1 MDNFVFF
8 IVLCAT
14 AMHAVWNGMVKKHPD
29 KVVAVSSI
37 VFGHI
42 PLAIFAIILL
52 PAPTIDC
59 IPYIFASAI
68 VHQGYQWYLL
78 SAYQIGD
85 LTKV

>member
-42 PLAIFAIILL
+42 PLAIFAIILFFRIYL
-52 PAPTIDC
+52 DNERYQFLLKLFP
-59 IPYIFASAI
+59 I
-68 VHQGYQWYLL
+68 VFQ
-78 SAYQIGD
+78 
-85 LTKV
+85 VF